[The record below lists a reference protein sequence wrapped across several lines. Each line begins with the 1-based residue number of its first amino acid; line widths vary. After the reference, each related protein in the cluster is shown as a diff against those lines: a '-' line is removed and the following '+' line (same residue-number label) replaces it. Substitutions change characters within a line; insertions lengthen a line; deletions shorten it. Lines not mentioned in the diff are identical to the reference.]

1 MIQDHQE
8 YRTIKQKAAMR
19 IKQKAAMSP
28 VYSGHVPEFDIVHFQ
43 SLPLTKHF
51 HTKFMSPR
59 VTTPYFID
67 IDGFDELE
75 ICGSSVSHSY

>member
-8 YRTIKQKAAMR
+8 YKT

-28 VYSGHVPEFDIVHFQ
+28 VHSGHVHEFDIVHFQ

-51 HTKFMSPR
+51 HIKFMSPR
-59 VTTPYFID
+59 VTTSYFVD
-67 IDGFDELE
+67 INGFDDRE
-75 ICGSSVSHSY
+75 ICGSSVSYSY